1 MEKEKEI
8 FSGKRKRREEDFK
21 EHPRSSEPQRR
32 RRFSPELTSLKIKVI
47 NFLSSKSK
55 PNSASDSEILMK
67 KLNHVLREYK
77 DLTAKEISIVLRNAR
92 IKLKPIINKLQV
104 KDLVSQINDKI
115 NNFDS
120 SDTSIIFNELAQLG
134 CTKADLGVKRKEG
147 LNTANLVKRINY
159 HLQEGNFDSQ
169 HIANTFNDLARLGFT
184 KADLEVGEREL
195 DTPNLIKQINHHLQK
210 GNFNPQELANTFNG
224 LAKLGFTKDDLEV
237 EGGKLDT
244 TNLVKEI
251 NYHLRK
257 GNFKSQHI
265 ANTFNGLAKLGFT
278 KADLKVG
285 RERLDTTNLVKE
297 INHHLRKGNFNS
309 QQIAN
314 TFNGLAKL
322 GFTKADLKVGR
333 ERLDTPNLI
342 KEINYH
348 LRKENFNS
356 QQIANTFNGLAKL
369 GFTKDDL
376 RVGKEEG
383 LDTTNLV
390 KEINSNLRKG
400 NFNSQQIANTFNG
413 LAKLGFT
420 KDDLKVGER
429 ELDTPNLIKQINH
442 HLQKGNFNSQQIAN
456 TFNGLAK
463 LGFTK
468 DDLKELNIDA
478 LTTQINHHLEEENFN
493 SQHIAN
499 TFNSLVK
506 LGFPDQVSEIF
517 NTNKEKIKK
526 CLLKDEEINPNTAFA
541 LLQLNVYF
549 KKVLKREESLLTEEV
564 KRKLKSAIIA
574 EEPTTSSLQKECERH
589 LSKEFNQSIAKDI
602 EQEGVVYK
610 DEEFKITTDLKFIY
624 KESKESEDQ
633 KIWLEVDGPTHFY
646 TDAEGSLQPTEST
659 IFRNELLTALAKEEG
674 AVFVSICYKEIDE
687 YRVSIKPSL
696 SEFLHSVIRTSI
708 KKSKAEPATIIMD
721 TSASTYTDRASAPTA
736 EELDIPSDSRVYFK
750 IDRKG
755 EETLNLSTT
764 EENMDADPPATIALT
779 ASTCL
784 QQEEVTKKYPMDVER
799 GVSTPPSDS
808 IDALKENPE
817 THMDVVY
824 PTSSSESPEPRTP
837 SADTAPSSRF
847 ISSNL
852 AAGKSIFSKGNPDL
866 GKSRFSSPHPNSSS
880 LADVGTER
888 PIFCY

>member
-297 INHHLRKGNFNS
+297 INHHLR
-309 QQIAN
+309 
-314 TFNGLAKL
+314 
-322 GFTKADLKVGR
+322 
-333 ERLDTPNLI
+333 
-342 KEINYH
+342 
-348 LRKENFNS
+348 
-356 QQIANTFNGLAKL
+356 
-369 GFTKDDL
+369 
-376 RVGKEEG
+376 
-383 LDTTNLV
+383 
-390 KEINSNLRKG
+390 
-400 NFNSQQIANTFNG
+400 
-413 LAKLGFT
+413 
-420 KDDLKVGER
+420 
-429 ELDTPNLIKQINH
+429 
-442 HLQKGNFNSQQIAN
+442 KGNFNSQQIAN